1 MMSGRRS
8 IPIKDAKLGQVWL
21 PNSKV
26 TLGAEAGAAMAQ
38 IFFEWDTDERFT
50 PLRERDPATYPLLE
64 ISKLFLHKLGGI
76 KKVLNLLAESKRA
89 ELVGILEKSSKRL
102 DKPIRDIVYFMKT
115 PLP

>member
-1 MMSGRRS
+1 M
-8 IPIKDAKLGQVWL
+8 
-21 PNSKV
+21 
-26 TLGAEAGAAMAQ
+26 
-38 IFFEWDTDERFT
+38 
-50 PLRERDPATYPLLE
+50 
-64 ISKLFLHKLGGI
+64 